1 MACEEGQHER
11 RLIVGIE
18 VGPVHGDLDALTRSD
33 DGRHPQHKQFLDIN
47 SRVREQPID
56 LLDGML
62 AYTSL
67 RQSEPVADGAHGQGC
82 TGHHTNGGVCQRL
95 NPLCMQAFAEQSID
109 KPVCMLKLG
118 RPHANNHWYLPRRVP
133 GRLLYCQ
140 PVFNPLRPLM
150 PIFPIN
156 RRAPILFGKIFC
168 LFDSFITQDPPKMRG
183 CLSIW
188 VQFFPCLA
196 LPLLFL
202 LFPPKYTGTSYWIIA
217 GALYALAKA
226 L

>member
-1 MACEEGQHER
+1 MACEEGQHDR

-33 DGRHPQHKQFLDIN
+33 DGRHPEHKQFLDIN
-47 SRVREQPID
+47 SPVREQPID

-67 RQSEPVADGAHGQGC
+67 RQSQSVADGAHGQGC

-95 NPLCMQAFAEQSID
+95 NPLRMQAFAEQSID

-118 RPHANNHWYLPRRVP
+118 RPHANNHWYLPRRVT

-150 PIFPIN
+150 PIFPHQS
-156 RRAPILFGKIFC
+156 AG
-168 LFDSFITQDPPKMRG
+168 FDSFRKD
-183 CLSIW
+183 
-188 VQFFPCLA
+188 F
-196 LPLLFL
+196 LPLLIL
-202 LFPPKYTGTSYWIIA
+202 LLLKTPKNEGMLETAKDNRLFIEA
-217 GALYALAKA
+217 VLYRLLARST
-226 L
+226 

>member
-1 MACEEGQHER
+1 
-11 RLIVGIE
+11 
-18 VGPVHGDLDALTRSD
+18 
-33 DGRHPQHKQFLDIN
+33 
-47 SRVREQPID
+47 
-56 LLDGML
+56 ML

-109 KPVCMLKLG
+109 KPVCILKLG
-118 RPHANNHWYLPRRVP
+118 RPHANNHWYLPRRVT

-156 RRAPILFGKIFC
+156 RRVPILFGKIFC
-168 LFDSFITQDPPKMRG
+168 PFDSFITQDLRK
-183 CLSIW
+183 
-188 VQFFPCLA
+188 
-196 LPLLFL
+196 
-202 LFPPKYTGTSYWIIA
+202 
-217 GALYALAKA
+217 
-226 L
+226 

>member
-1 MACEEGQHER
+1 MACEQGQHDR

-33 DGRHPQHKQFLDIN
+33 DGRHPEHKQFLDIN
-47 SRVREQPID
+47 SRVREQSID

-62 AYTSL
+62 AYTSS

-82 TGHHTNGGVCQRL
+82 TGHHTDGGARQRL

-109 KPVCMLKLG
+109 KPIGILKL
-118 RPHANNHWYLPRRVP
+118 RRSHANNHWYLPRRVT

-140 PVFNPLRPLM
+140 PVFNPLRSLM

-156 RRAPILFGKIFC
+156 RQVPILFGKIFC
-168 LFDSFITQDPPKMRG
+168 PFDSFITQTPENEGMLEDVTRIEDNG
-183 CLSIW
+183 ILRSESCI
-188 VQFFPCLA
+188 A
-196 LPLLFL
+196 
-202 LFPPKYTGTSYWIIA
+202 TGTTLSDA
-217 GALYALAKA
+217 RRM
-226 L
+226 

>member
-1 MACEEGQHER
+1 
-11 RLIVGIE
+11 
-18 VGPVHGDLDALTRSD
+18 
-33 DGRHPQHKQFLDIN
+33 
-47 SRVREQPID
+47 
-56 LLDGML
+56 ML

-109 KPVCMLKLG
+109 KPVCILKLS
-118 RPHANNHWYLPRRVP
+118 RPHANNHWYLPRRVT

-156 RRAPILFGKIFC
+156 RRVPILFGKIFC
-168 LFDSFITQDPPKMRG
+168 LFDSFITHDPRKMRG
-183 CLSIW
+183 CLRFSLRSWLCFDELHLQRLIRPKTRGGARFW
-188 VQFFPCLA
+188 WHRCHT
-196 LPLLFL
+196 LPWGLRCQ
-202 LFPPKYTGTSYWIIA
+202 A
-217 GALYALAKA
+217 RN
-226 L
+226 